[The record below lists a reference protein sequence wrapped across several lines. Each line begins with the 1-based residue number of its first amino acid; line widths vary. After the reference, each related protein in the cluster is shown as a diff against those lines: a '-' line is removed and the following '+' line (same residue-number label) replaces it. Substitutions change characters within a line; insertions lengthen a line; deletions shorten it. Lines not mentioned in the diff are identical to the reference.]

1 MGKKNKSSENDKN
14 HKRIDQILLEEG
26 LVSEEQIKEALQSQ
40 KEFSGKIGS
49 NLMRHGFID
58 EAALVKALKIQNGC
72 EGVVLSEIEI
82 PQEIVKFVPSGV
94 AVARRVMPFD
104 YDVENNVLK
113 VACENPHDDDLIN
126 EINFVA
132 RGKKVELF
140 VAVELALKTAIAK
153 YYMSTGEIP
162 GDFMNEGLDADYT
175 HTAGIGIPASDLLAE
190 SENHRGYILLVT
202 DAEDGGIKLRY
213 ILEKDNY
220 RVEVTDSADDAIDI
234 IAGRQFHTVF
244 IKDTVPGDYLD
255 LIDRLRKLSPRTK
268 VRYYESSADLLLERE
283 TSTTEL
289 ELILKNLDLFT
300 SLLSSRDNLGFNH
313 SGTVGQ
319 YVDQLC
325 RRLGLPDKERITIVN
340 AGYLHDIAKFYY
352 GKNDPSGNP
361 RSFIELTWKLL
372 DSLSFPPLIVEILR
386 SMYINLRQK
395 YTKRLPIEVL
405 GGNILT
411 VVDIFCDNLTVNEKL
426 SLDKFDAIKKKFKD
440 LTGKLFL
447 EEVAEPFIDMIK
459 EEVFEA
465 QTEEKYN
472 QVMLFADA
480 SEIISHF
487 ELRLRQEGFRT
498 ISVSSLD
505 TFIELFKRSRP
516 EMMILLSQGE
526 ARAITNFVNDLIES
540 GVDIAG
546 VPTFLLTDSSV
557 ISDLTMMLEKGIEDI
572 IPVNDNPNLL
582 IVKMK
587 KIQQRLSETAMN
599 ATNGIAENGAH
610 GRLEDMNLIDLLQ
623 AMGPS
628 RKTVRLA
635 VNSDHN
641 ELVIYLEQGNIVYAA
656 CNELE
661 GAEAV
666 YKALT
671 WTDGNWS
678 VQPVTRGSIPTP
690 NNDIPN
696 ESILM
701 EGCRLIDEQQRDQN
715 SNTQDISVP
724 EGN

>member
-1 MGKKNKSSENDKN
+1 MGKKKKSSKKDKQ

-49 NLMRHGFID
+49 NLLRHGFID
-58 EAALVKALKIQNGC
+58 EADLVKALIIQSGC

-82 PQEIVKFVPSGV
+82 PAEIVKFVPSGV
-94 AVARRVMPFD
+94 AVARRVIPFD
-104 YDVENNVLK
+104 YDVENNILK
-113 VACENPHDDDLIN
+113 VACENPDDEDLIN

-132 RGKKVELF
+132 RGKKVRLYL
-140 VAVELALKTAIAK
+140 AVELALKTAIAK
-153 YYMSTGEIP
+153 YYMSSDEVP
-162 GDFMNEGLDADYT
+162 DDFLSDDLDDDYT
-175 HTAGIGIPASDLLAE
+175 RSPGLSIPIDDSIPCSD
-190 SENHRGYILLVT
+190 NHQGYILLVT
-202 DAEDGGIKLRY
+202 DAEDGGIQLRY
-213 ILEKDNY
+213 LLEKDNF
-220 RVEVTDSADDAIDI
+220 RVEVTNSADDAIDI

-244 IKDTVPGDYLD
+244 IKDTISGDYLD

-283 TSTTEL
+283 TNTVEL

-300 SLLSSRDNLGFNH
+300 SLLSSRDNLGYNH
-313 SGTVGQ
+313 SGAVGQ

-325 RRLGLPDKERITIVN
+325 RRIGLPDKERLTIVN

-352 GKNDPSGNP
+352 GKNDPTGNP

-372 DSLSFPPLIVEILR
+372 DSLNFPPLIVEILR
-386 SMYINLRQK
+386 SMYINLHQK

-411 VVDIFCDNLTVNEKL
+411 VVDIFCDNLTVDERL

-447 EEVAEPFIDMIK
+447 EEIAKPFINMIK

-498 ISVSSLD
+498 ISVSSVD
-505 TFIELFKRSRP
+505 TFIELFQRSRP
-516 EMMILLSQGE
+516 EMMILLSQGDPPE
-526 ARAITNFVNDLIES
+526 IINFVNELIES
-540 GVDIAG
+540 GVDVAV

-587 KIQQRLSETAMN
+587 KIQNRLSETAMN
-599 ATNGIAENGAH
+599 ATNGLPENGAH
-610 GRLEDMNLIDLLQ
+610 GRLEDISLIDLLQ
-623 AMGPS
+623 AMGPN
-628 RKTVRLA
+628 RKTVRMT
-635 VNSDHN
+635 VNAEHR
-641 ELVIYLEQGNIVYAA
+641 ELVIYLEQGNIVYSK
-656 CNELE
+656 CGELE

-666 YKALT
+666 YHALT

-678 VQPVTRGSIPTP
+678 VQPVSCGSIPTP
-690 NNDIPN
+690 NNDIAN

-701 EGCRLIDEQQRDQN
+701 EGCRRLDEQQRDQT
-715 SNTQDISVP
+715 SSMQEITVP
-724 EGN
+724 DEG

>member
-190 SENHRGYILLVT
+190 NENHRGYILLVT

>member
-1 MGKKNKSSENDKN
+1 MGTQNKSSRDNSQY
-14 HKRIDQILLEEG
+14 KRIDQILLEEG
-26 LVSEEQIKEALQSQ
+26 LVTEEQIKDALQSQ
-40 KEFSGKIGS
+40 KEYSGKIGS
-49 NLMRHGFID
+49 NLLRHGYVD
-58 EAALVKALKIQNGC
+58 EAALVKALKIQSGS
-72 EGVVLSEIEI
+72 EGVVLSELEI
-82 PQEIVKFVPSGV
+82 PPEVVKFVPSGV
-94 AVARRVMPFD
+94 AIARRVMPFD
-104 YDVENNVLK
+104 YDVDNNVLK
-113 VACENPHDDDLIN
+113 VACENPFDEDLIN

-140 VAVELALKTAIAK
+140 VAVELSLKTAIAK
-153 YYMSTGEIP
+153 YYMSSGEVP
-162 GDFMNEGLDADYT
+162 EDFLDDNNENDFTRLSDAALPAGD
-175 HTAGIGIPASDLLAE
+175 SLAE
-190 SENHRGYILLVT
+190 SETHRGNILLVT

-220 RVEVTDSADDAIDI
+220 RVEVTDSADVAIDI

-283 TSTTEL
+283 TSKMEL
-289 ELILKNLDLFT
+289 ELILKNLELFT
-300 SLLSSRDNLGFNH
+300 SLLSSRDNLGHNH

-352 GKNDPSGNP
+352 GKNDPAGNP

-372 DSLSFPPLIVEILR
+372 DSLNFPPLIVEILR

-447 EEVAEPFIDMIK
+447 EEVAVPFIDMIK
-459 EEVFEA
+459 EEVLEA

-480 SEIISHF
+480 SEMISHF

-498 ISVSSLD
+498 ISVSSTD

-516 EMMILLSQGE
+516 EMMILLSQGD
-526 ARAITNFVNDLIES
+526 ARAITNFVDSMIEN
-540 GVDIAG
+540 GVDISG

-557 ISDLTMMLEKGIEDI
+557 ISDLTIMLEKGIEDI

-587 KIQQRLSETAMN
+587 KIQQRLTETAMN
-599 ATNGIAENGAH
+599 ATNGISENGAH

-635 VNSDHN
+635 VTSEHN
-641 ELVIYLEQGNIVYAA
+641 EIVIYLEQGNIVYAKG
-656 CNELE
+656 NDFE

-666 YKALT
+666 YQALA

-678 VQPVTRGSIPTP
+678 VQPVSRSSIPAP

-701 EGCRLIDEQQRDQN
+701 EGCRLMDERQRDQT
-715 SNTQDISVP
+715 SNTQDIVVP